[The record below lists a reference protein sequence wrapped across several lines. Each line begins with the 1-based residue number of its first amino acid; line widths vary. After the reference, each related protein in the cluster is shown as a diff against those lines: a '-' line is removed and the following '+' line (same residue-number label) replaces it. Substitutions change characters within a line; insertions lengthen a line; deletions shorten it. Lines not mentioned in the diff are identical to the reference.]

1 MDRWV
6 ELFGLS
12 ASAIVAVSMTMRNIK
27 RLRIVNL
34 IGSVAFASYGFMIGA
49 WPVVLLNVFIILV
62 NAYHLQRLVRRKD
75 SFDVLFTDIATDEY
89 AQRFLRHYG
98 QDLARF
104 FPSFDID
111 RIAETFEGNEA
122 CFILRETVPVSLVVF
137 ERRPEGEVAILLD
150 YAVPAYR
157 DLKSARFFFDTV
169 AKTIDGASVFTASAE
184 VKSHRSY
191 LTSLGF
197 REAGRNGTTVVYRKE
212 I

>member
-49 WPVVLLNVFIILV
+49 WPVVLLNAFIILV
-62 NAYHLQRLVRRKD
+62 NAYHLRRLISRKD
-75 SFDVLFTDIATDEY
+75 AFELLFTDIAADEY
-89 AQRFLRHYG
+89 AARFLRHYG
-98 QDLARF
+98 SDLKKF
-104 FPSFDID
+104 FPSFDFS
-111 RIAETFEGNEA
+111 RIPEQFKGTEA

-137 ERRPEGEVAILLD
+137 ERRSQGEVAILLD

-157 DLKSARFFFDTV
+157 DLKSARFLFDAL
-169 AKTIDGASVFTASAE
+169 AKTIEGARVFTASAE
-184 VKSHRSY
+184 VESHRSY
-191 LTSLGF
+191 LASLGF
-197 REAGRNGTTVVYRKE
+197 REAGRNGTALHYRKE